1 VDGNLIADV
10 DLEEIKDQCEI
21 IKQKGITSIV
31 VIGVFS
37 PIDSTHRQE
46 ERAAQVINDT
56 LPGCHVVLSKEVAN
70 LGFLE
75 RENAA
80 ILNASILPF
89 ARKTIRSFQEP
100 IKRLGLT
107 CPVFLSQNDGTIL
120 SGEMASRLP
129 IRTFSSGPTN
139 SMRGAAYLA
148 QGETNE
154 AMMVADI
161 GRFFSNS
168 YQKYTHAIQVERLL
182 MLAYC
187 LPMAFL
193 GRQQLTRNLLA
204 CA

>member
-1 VDGNLIADV
+1 MISDINA
-10 DLEEIKDQCEI
+10 EEIKEQCCI
-21 IKQKGITSIV
+21 IKEKGITSIV
-31 VIGVFS
+31 VNGVFS
-37 PIDSTHRQE
+37 PIDSTHHQE
-46 ERAAQVINDT
+46 ERAAQIINQA

-89 ARKTIRSFQEP
+89 AKKTIRSFQEP

-148 QGETNE
+148 QGGTKE
-154 AMMVADI
+154 AMMVVDI
-161 GRFFSNS
+161 GEPHNTSSSARFSQAS
-168 YQKYTHAIQVERLL
+168 RWYDD
-182 MLAYC
+182 
-187 LPMAFL
+187 
-193 GRQQLTRNLLA
+193 
-204 CA
+204 

>member
-1 VDGNLIADV
+1 VDGNLIADI
-10 DLEEIKDQCEI
+10 DLEEIKDQCET

-37 PIDSTHRQE
+37 PIDSTYRQE

-56 LPGCHVVLSKEVAN
+56 LPGCRVVLSKEVAN

-100 IKRLGLT
+100 VKRLGLT

-154 AMMVADI
+154 AMMVVDI
-161 GRFFSNS
+161 GKFFSAFH
-168 YQKYTHAIQVERLL
+168 QRYTHAVQVEQLL
-182 MLAYC
+182 MLAC
-187 LPMAFL
+187 F
-193 GRQQLTRNLLA
+193 
-204 CA
+204 

>member
-1 VDGNLIADV
+1 
-10 DLEEIKDQCEI
+10 
-21 IKQKGITSIV
+21 V

-46 ERAAQVINDT
+46 ERAAQIINEQ
-56 LPGCHVVLSKEVAN
+56 LPGSHVVLSKEVAN

-89 ARKTIRSFQEP
+89 AKKTIRSFQEP

-154 AMMVADI
+154 AMMVVDI
-161 GRFFSNS
+161 GESPDVIRQQNIH
-168 YQKYTHAIQVERLL
+168 TVQVVRLL
-182 MLAYC
+182 MSAYC
-187 LPMAFL
+187 LPMASPD
-193 GRQQLTRNLLA
+193 RQQLTQSSLVFV
-204 CA
+204 

>member
-1 VDGNLIADV
+1 VDGNLIG
-10 DLEEIKDQCEI
+10 DLDPEEIKDQCKI
-21 IKQKGITSIV
+21 IKQEGITSIV

-46 ERAAQVINDT
+46 ERAAQIINEE
-56 LPGCHVVLSKEVAN
+56 LPGSHVVLSKEVAN

-89 ARKTIRSFQEP
+89 AKKTIRSFQEP

-120 SGEMASRLP
+120 SSEMASRLP

-148 QGETNE
+148 QGETNQ
-154 AMMVADI
+154 AMMVVDI
-161 GRFFSNS
+161 GESPDVIRQQNI
-168 YQKYTHAIQVERLL
+168 HIVQVARLL
-182 MLAYC
+182 M
-187 LPMAFL
+187 
-193 GRQQLTRNLLA
+193 
-204 CA
+204 

>member
-1 VDGNLIADV
+1 MDGNLIADI

-21 IKQKGITSIV
+21 IKQKGIRSIV

-46 ERAAQVINDT
+46 ARAAQVINDA

-89 ARKTIRSFQEP
+89 ARKTIRSFQKP

-148 QGETNE
+148 QGETSE
-154 AMMVADI
+154 AMMVVDI
-161 GRFFSNS
+161 GKFSLTL
-168 YQKYTHAIQVERLL
+168 YQRYTHAVQVERLL
-182 MLAYC
+182 MLAC
-187 LPMAFL
+187 CSPMASL
-193 GRQQLTRNLLA
+193 DRQQLTQNSLA
-204 CA
+204 FA